1 VAAEEVNRE
10 PVTRRKERLLAAY
23 GDVRVQGVDDEVPDA
38 AFPGVRARC
47 RDGYTGGGYAWVVRE
62 PGEAAPLTDTMPDLD
77 EQRRV
82 LVILG
87 RGGSRWGF
95 PGGREDGERY
105 EDAAV
110 REVHEETGIDC
121 TITGRF
127 LLRETVTVAPRPTSG
142 RTRRGSSSTGRAP
155 PVTSI

>member
-1 VAAEEVNRE
+1 
-10 PVTRRKERLLAAY
+10 
-23 GDVRVQGVDDEVPDA
+23 
-38 AFPGVRARC
+38 
-47 RDGYTGGGYAWVVRE
+47 
-62 PGEAAPLTDTMPDLD
+62 MPDLD

-127 LLRETVTVAPRPTSG
+127 PLRETVTVAPRPTSG